1 MEILI
6 EHLARNL
13 REQLALEEDIYR
25 NIKSKIDLIDEI
37 EYADA
42 RHLLSQTCLVLE
54 KQFKPLNESV
64 DKLEESSFAD
74 PSLTYHSNGSDH
86 DILSAAA
93 KRQGKISRILQDA
106 YLALNGVT
114 ISNTALHTTALA
126 LDAHDIAHLALK
138 QLQNLAPLVVQIGRL
153 MPEVIARELHKE
165 SANIDISIAQQ
176 ALKNVQLAWKKT
188 ELPN

>member
-6 EHLARNL
+6 EHLAQNL
-13 REQLALEEDIYR
+13 REQIALEEDLYR
-25 NIKSKIDLIDEI
+25 IIKSKIDQIDQI
-37 EYADA
+37 DYADA
-42 RHLLSQTCLVLE
+42 RDLLNQTCLVLE

-64 DKLEESSFAD
+64 DKLEDISLAD
-74 PSLTYHSNGSDH
+74 QEVTTHSNGADAK
-86 DILSAAA
+86 ILSAAA
-93 KRQGKISRILQDA
+93 KKQGKISRILQDA

-126 LDAHDIAHLALK
+126 LDAHEIAQLALK

>member
-1 MEILI
+1 
-6 EHLARNL
+6 
-13 REQLALEEDIYR
+13 
-25 NIKSKIDLIDEI
+25 
-37 EYADA
+37 
-42 RHLLSQTCLVLE
+42 
-54 KQFKPLNESV
+54 
-64 DKLEESSFAD
+64 LEESSFAD